1 MLYMT
6 RRKPN
11 ARLRQGQDLARQLF
25 DRKIPE
31 LESLSAEEK
40 ATLRKEFPLLSQ
52 AEFEDVIRQTIEA
65 KRYHQERVGWQAIPH
80 DIAVLIL
87 VIVTAIFD
95 LRTGVIAGIA
105 ALVFL
110 EGVFQFYFRRDLY
123 RPLST
128 LVWLTY
134 PAYLVFAY
142 LLYREGF
149 HVLWIA
155 VGVILASIG
164 TYLLGGLARLPVRVI
179 LENRAKGTREATRI
193 RAEREKEVGKKKD

>member
-1 MLYMT
+1 MA
-6 RRKPN
+6 RKKSN
-11 ARLRQGQDLARQLF
+11 ARLRQGQDLARQLY

-31 LESLSAEEK
+31 LESLNAEEK

-52 AEFEDVIRQTIEA
+52 EEFEDVIRQTIEA
-65 KRYHQERVGWQAIPH
+65 KRYQQERVGWQAIPH

-105 ALVFL
+105 ALVFF
-110 EGVFQFYFRRDLY
+110 EGVFQFYFHRDLY

-134 PAYLVFAY
+134 PAYLAFAY

-164 TYLLGGLARLPVRVI
+164 TYLLGALARLPVRVI
-179 LENRAKGTREATRI
+179 LENRARGTREATRI
-193 RAEREKEVGKKKD
+193 RAEREKGSGKKKD

>member
-1 MLYMT
+1 MA
-6 RRKPN
+6 RKRSS
-11 ARLRQGQDLARQLF
+11 ARIRQGQDLARKIY
-25 DRKIPE
+25 DRKIRE
-31 LESLSAEEK
+31 LESLSEEEK
-40 ATLRKEFPLLSQ
+40 GKLRREFPLLSQ
-52 AEFEDVIRQTIEA
+52 AEFDDVIRQTIEA
-65 KRYHQERVGWQAIPH
+65 KRYHQELVGWRAVPH

-87 VIVTAIFD
+87 VILTAIFD
-95 LRTGVIAGIA
+95 LRIGIIACIA

-110 EGVFQFYFRRDLY
+110 ESIFQFYFNRDLY

-149 HVLWIA
+149 EVLWIA

-164 TYLLGGLARLPVRVI
+164 TYILGGLARIPVRMI
-179 LENRAKGTREATRI
+179 LENRARGIQEAARI
-193 RAEREKEVGKKKD
+193 REEREKESGKAKKD

>member
-1 MLYMT
+1 MA
-6 RRKPN
+6 RKKSN
-11 ARLRQGQDLARQLF
+11 ARLRQGQELARRLY
-25 DRKIPE
+25 DIKIRE
-31 LESLSAEEK
+31 LESLSHEEK
-40 ATLRKEFPLLSQ
+40 VKLRGEFPLLSP

-65 KRYHQERVGWQAIPH
+65 KRYQQERVGWQAIPH

-110 EGVFQFYFRRDLY
+110 EGVFQFYFHRDLY
-123 RPLST
+123 RPLSF

-149 HVLWIA
+149 QVLWIA
-155 VGVILASIG
+155 VGVFLASIG
-164 TYLLGGLARLPVRVI
+164 TYLLGGLARIPVRLI

-193 RAEREKEVGKKKD
+193 RAEREKESGTKKD

>member
-1 MLYMT
+1 MA
-6 RRKPN
+6 RKRSN
-11 ARLRQGQDLARQLF
+11 ARIRQGQDLARKIF
-25 DRKIPE
+25 DRKIRE
-31 LESLSAEEK
+31 LESLSEEEK
-40 ATLRKEFPLLSQ
+40 VKLRGEFPLLSQ

-95 LRTGVIAGIA
+95 LKTGVIACFA

-110 EGVFQFYFRRDLY
+110 EGIFQFYFNRDLY

-128 LVWLTY
+128 LVWFTY

-142 LLYREGF
+142 LLYLEGF
-149 HVLWIA
+149 QVLWIA

-164 TYLLGGLARLPVRVI
+164 TFILGGLARIPVRLI
-179 LENRAKGTREATRI
+179 LENRAKAVREAAII
-193 RAEREKEVGKKKD
+193 RAEREKESGRKKKN